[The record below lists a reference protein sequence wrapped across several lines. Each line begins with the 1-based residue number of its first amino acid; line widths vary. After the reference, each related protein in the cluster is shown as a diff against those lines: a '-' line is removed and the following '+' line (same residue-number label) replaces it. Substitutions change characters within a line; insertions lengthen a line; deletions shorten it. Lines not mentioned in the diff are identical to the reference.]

1 MIGRTILHYKIIEE
15 LGSGGMGVVYKAE
28 DNKLKRTVALK
39 FLPSGFIRDKDAKE
53 RFFLEAQAAAAL
65 NHPNIVTIHEIN
77 EFEDQTYIAMEHV
90 LGETLKDKIASG
102 PLPIAEVL
110 EITTQICEGLQKAH
124 EKEIVHRDIK
134 STNIMISEK
143 GQIKI
148 MDFGLAKLRG
158 KSKLTKVGTTVG
170 TTAYMSPEQS
180 AGKEVDH
187 RADIWSLGVVLYE
200 MLTGQLPFKGDY
212 EQAVIYSIL
221 NEEQEPVTSI
231 RTGVSLELERIIN
244 KTLAKKP
251 SERYQ
256 HVDDILVDLK
266 NVNERSK
273 KDIKETNREV
283 FRDKKQRIRRFI
295 LPISLL
301 LIMIFVIGGY
311 LIIKKK
317 KEEPVS
323 QIVNKTE
330 NKIETKW
337 KNSIAVLP
345 FVDMSA
351 ENDQE
356 YFCDGMTE
364 DIITKL
370 TRINE
375 LKVISR
381 TSVMR
386 YKNTKKDI
394 RDIGTEL
401 DVVTVLEG
409 SVRKEKDHIRVTA
422 QLINANDGSNLWADT
437 FDHKLENLFSL
448 QDEVSRS
455 IADALKLQFGPG
467 VLAAE
472 NPKNFEAYDYYLKMG
487 HWTNIYLI
495 SKNEEDFLKVLKYSK
510 LALEADPKFARV
522 YASLAYAH
530 EHHYSVTGIP
540 ADRETVVKNC
550 LIAYQLNPDLPTT
563 NVAIAYVYFM
573 QGKHEKTALHLKI
586 ALSLNS
592 NSTGTLQITGLILY
606 NSGLYKRAI
615 KYYKKAEELDP
626 FYLYSPLMIGN
637 SYRNL
642 GEIEQAL
649 FYYKKTLNLAP
660 TDLDNMAILIN
671 VLIMNKKYEEAENFL
686 KESEKIS
693 PEHSEINTSRAFW
706 FAAIGKKREAL
717 SIKKISKWRKGQLY
731 SLLGMKDEAL
741 KLISEGSED
750 SYLSLLNY
758 PFYKN
763 LLRDP
768 RYRKILDKLKEKYE
782 NFSKIFKEF

>member
-1 MIGRTILHYKIIEE
+1 
-15 LGSGGMGVVYKAE
+15 
-28 DNKLKRTVALK
+28 
-39 FLPSGFIRDKDAKE
+39 
-53 RFFLEAQAAAAL
+53 
-65 NHPNIVTIHEIN
+65 
-77 EFEDQTYIAMEHV
+77 
-90 LGETLKDKIASG
+90 
-102 PLPIAEVL
+102 
-110 EITTQICEGLQKAH
+110 
-124 EKEIVHRDIK
+124 
-134 STNIMISEK
+134 
-143 GQIKI
+143 
-148 MDFGLAKLRG
+148 
-158 KSKLTKVGTTVG
+158 
-170 TTAYMSPEQS
+170 
-180 AGKEVDH
+180 
-187 RADIWSLGVVLYE
+187 
-200 MLTGQLPFKGDY
+200 
-212 EQAVIYSIL
+212 
-221 NEEQEPVTSI
+221 
-231 RTGVSLELERIIN
+231 
-244 KTLAKKP
+244 
-251 SERYQ
+251 
-256 HVDDILVDLK
+256 
-266 NVNERSK
+266 
-273 KDIKETNREV
+273 
-283 FRDKKQRIRRFI
+283 
-295 LPISLL
+295 
-301 LIMIFVIGGY
+301 
-311 LIIKKK
+311 
-317 KEEPVS
+317 
-323 QIVNKTE
+323 
-330 NKIETKW
+330 
-337 KNSIAVLP
+337 
-345 FVDMSA
+345 
-351 ENDQE
+351 
-356 YFCDGMTE
+356 
-364 DIITKL
+364 
-370 TRINE
+370 
-375 LKVISR
+375 
-381 TSVMR
+381 
-386 YKNTKKDI
+386 TKKDI
-394 RDIGTEL
+394 RDIGSEL
-401 DVVTVLEG
+401 DVSTILEG

-422 QLINANDGSNLWADT
+422 QLISINDGSNLWADT
-437 FDHKLENLFSL
+437 FDHKLEDIFSL

-615 KYYKKAEELDP
+615 KYYNKAEELDP

-731 SLLGMKDEAL
+731 SLLGMQDEAL